1 MELETFIQAR
11 LSRERE
17 RFWIENDPAA
27 KQQLYEWI
35 SAIERAPL
43 SADAVQLSMDAAEVR
58 MNQAGDAEEL
68 RRISRE
74 WSALEWLQGAI
85 RRARAD

>member
-11 LSRERE
+11 LSRERGH
-17 RFWIENDPAA
+17 FGIENDPAA

-35 SAIERAPL
+35 SAIERAQL
-43 SADAVQLSMDAAEVR
+43 SADVVQLSMDAAEVR
-58 MNQAGDAEEL
+58 MNQASDIEEL

-85 RRARAD
+85 RRARAG